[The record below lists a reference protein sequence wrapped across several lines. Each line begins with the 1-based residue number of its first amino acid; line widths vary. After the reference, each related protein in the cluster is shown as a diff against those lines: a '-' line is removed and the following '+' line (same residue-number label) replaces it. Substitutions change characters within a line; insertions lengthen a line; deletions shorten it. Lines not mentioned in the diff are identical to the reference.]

1 MPSPIGH
8 ALAGFTLGL
17 LIERPSNNPPSSTG
31 LMVLTGPTGPQ
42 QLLTRFTVLGALF
55 AALPDADLL
64 FAPVHRG
71 WTHSF
76 GASLLIL
83 IVAVA
88 VTGQVNRSRRA
99 RGRPQVRGAW
109 RLAVLL
115 SLAQASHIV
124 LDWMGTDHS
133 MPGGLQALWPL
144 SREFYMSGWD
154 FFPETERNFAKP
166 EIIAMNAW
174 ALFFELVV
182 LGPIALVAALFTR
195 TRRSRARISGRDGP
209 RPPSA

>member
-8 ALAGFTLGL
+8 ALAGLTLGL
-17 LIERPSNNPPSSTG
+17 LAEGPRQQPGSRAPQP
-31 LMVLTGPTGPQ
+31 LTT
-42 QLLTRFTVLGALF
+42 FTVLAALV

-83 IVAVA
+83 IVAAGVTRQ
-88 VTGQVNRSRRA
+88 VTGRA
-99 RGRPQVRGAW
+99 AW
-109 RLAVLL
+109 RLATVLA
-115 SLAQASHIV
+115 LAQASHVV
-124 LDWMGTDHS
+124 LDWMGTDRS
-133 MPGGLQALWPL
+133 TPGGIQAFWPL
-144 SREFYMSGWD
+144 TREFYMSGWD

-166 EIIAMNAW
+166 EIISMNVW
-174 ALFFELVV
+174 AVVFEVMVLSPVV
-182 LGPIALVAALFTR
+182 LAADWLTR
-195 TRRSRARISGRDGP
+195 RRRSRVPISAPDAR

>member
-1 MPSPIGH
+1 MFRKLNMPSPIGH

-17 LIERPSNNPPSSTG
+17 LAERPANSPTG
-31 LMVLTGPTGPQ
+31 STGPQ
-42 QLLTRFTVLGALF
+42 PLLTRLTVFGALF

-83 IVAVA
+83 IVAAV
-88 VTGQVNRSRRA
+88 VTGQVNRVRRV
-99 RGRPQVRGAW
+99 REVRGVHEAW
-109 RLAVLL
+109 RLALVL
-115 SLAQASHIV
+115 SLAQASHVV

-133 MPGGLQALWPL
+133 TPGGLQALWPV

-174 ALFFELVV
+174 ALCFELVV
-182 LGPIALVAALFTR
+182 LGPIALVAMLFTR
-195 TRRSRARISGRDGP
+195 RRRSRARISGRDDP

>member
-17 LIERPSNNPPSSTG
+17 LVERPANRP
-31 LMVLTGPTGPQ
+31 MAPQ
-42 QLLTRFTVLGALF
+42 PLLTRFTMLGALF

-64 FAPVHRG
+64 FAPLHRG

-83 IVAVA
+83 IVAAA
-88 VTGQVNRSRRA
+88 VTGQVNRVRRA
-99 RGRPQVRGAW
+99 RGIPPVRGAW
-109 RLAVLL
+109 QLAVVL

-133 MPGGLQALWPL
+133 TPGGLQALWPL
-144 SREFYMSGWD
+144 TREFYMSGWD

-166 EIIAMNAW
+166 EIIVMNAW

-182 LGPIALVAALFTR
+182 LGPIALLAMLFTR
-195 TRRSRARISGRDGP
+195 TRRSRAPISARDDP
-209 RPPSA
+209 RRPSA

>member
-1 MPSPIGH
+1 MPSPVGH

-17 LIERPSNNPPSSTG
+17 LVEPADSPKK
-31 LMVLTGPTGPQ
+31 PQ
-42 QLLTRFTVLGALF
+42 PLLTRFTLLGALF

-83 IVAVA
+83 IIAAA
-88 VTGQVNRSRRA
+88 VTGQVNRARRT
-99 RGRPQVRGAW
+99 RGIPPARGAW
-109 RLAVLL
+109 RLAVVL
-115 SLAQASHIV
+115 SVAQASHIA

-133 MPGGLQALWPL
+133 TPGGLQALWPL
-144 SREFYMSGWD
+144 TRQFYMSGWD

-166 EIIAMNAW
+166 EIIVMNAW

-182 LGPIALVAALFTR
+182 LGPIAFLAILFTR
-195 TRRSRARISGRDGP
+195 TRRSRARISGPDDP

>member
-8 ALAGFTLGL
+8 ALAGFSLGL
-17 LIERPSNNPPSSTG
+17 LAERPRNRSSSPAPRPLVST
-31 LMVLTGPTGPQ
+31 
-42 QLLTRFTVLGALF
+42 FTVLAALF

-83 IVAVA
+83 ILIAG
-88 VTGQVNRSRRA
+88 VTRQVTSRA
-99 RGRPQVRGAW
+99 AW
-109 RLAVLL
+109 RLAAVLA
-115 SLAQASHIV
+115 LAQASHIV

-133 MPGGLQALWPL
+133 TPGGIQAFWPL
-144 SREFYMSGWD
+144 SRSFYMSGWD

-166 EIIAMNAW
+166 EIISMNVW
-174 ALFFELVV
+174 AVVFELIV
-182 LGPIALVAALFTR
+182 LGPVALAAIWL
-195 TRRSRARISGRDGP
+195 TRRRKSRVPTSVPGAR